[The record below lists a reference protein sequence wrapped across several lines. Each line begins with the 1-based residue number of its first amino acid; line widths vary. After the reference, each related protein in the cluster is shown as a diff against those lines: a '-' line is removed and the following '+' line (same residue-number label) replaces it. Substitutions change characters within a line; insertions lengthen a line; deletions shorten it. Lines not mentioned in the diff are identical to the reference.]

1 MTTPELLD
9 CDRSFE
15 SLIEELVRHPHLD
28 DVLARSPELER
39 AVLLLLMRLRSHALY
54 GPLFDRLAGHA

>member
-1 MTTPELLD
+1 MTTPELYD

-15 SLIEELVRHPHLD
+15 SLVEALVGHAHLD
-28 DVLARSPELER
+28 DALAANPELER